1 MLGARTQ
8 RELIMAEPSA
18 ITLGRKDWLW
28 LAGIWVLV
36 AATLLWRS
44 VNSGAG
50 VPLFLDT
57 DDAMRMVVVRD
68 FLEGQGWYDLVQHRL
83 NTPFGAEVHWSRLV
97 DLPLAGLLWL
107 ARQFTEFRQAEWVA
121 GMVWPLLL
129 LGVLLWLCARATL
142 ELVGRPGLLPG
153 LVLPILSPAILAE
166 FSPGRVDHHNVIIVL
181 TMATLLASLVALR
194 RPGAAWIAGLCA
206 ALALSIALEAVP
218 VMLAAVLA
226 FGLGYVADPARAGN
240 LMRFGLG
247 LSGGMA
253 GLLMLARPPGRW
265 LEAACDMISPVYV
278 LATVLAGLA
287 LVLVARLPAPRQAW
301 QRLMLLAGLGLA
313 AGAAVVLAYP
323 QCLGGPYAALDP
335 WLQDN
340 WIGAI
345 IEAKPWHASLP
356 ELPAYAIT
364 VGAPVFLGLV
374 AAVLAFRSTPE
385 KRLGWL
391 TLLVFLVLT
400 MVVMLGQ
407 IRGARLAILPTIPA
421 AAWLIAA
428 TRQRYLARRQLLPGL
443 SFAGA
448 WLVCS
453 GIILSIVVSSVVNV
467 LPDGRAQLVSAT
479 RASKLPCLAG
489 DAFADLRG
497 LPPERVMTPIDL
509 GAHLLLETP
518 HGAVAAPYHRNEA
531 GVLDAFRF
539 FNQPVGEARQI
550 ARTRGLGLLV
560 TCPAM
565 PEMQGTGLGEANTVL
580 SLLAAGTPPDWLE
593 DVSVGGPLKIYAI
606 LP

>member
-1 MLGARTQ
+1 MP
-8 RELIMAEPSA
+8 EPSTS
-18 ITLGRKDWLW
+18 TLGRKDWLW
-28 LAGIWVLV
+28 LVGVWALV

-44 VNSGAG
+44 VNGSAG

-68 FLEGQGWYDLVQHRL
+68 FLDGQGWYDLVQHRL
-83 NTPFGAEVHWSRLV
+83 NTPFGAEIHWSRLV
-97 DLPLAGLLWL
+97 DLPLAGLVWL
-107 ARQFTEFRQAEWVA
+107 ARQFTDFRQAEWMA
-121 GMVWPLLL
+121 GMAWPLLL
-129 LGVLLWLCARATL
+129 LGVLLWLSARTTL

-194 RPGAAWIAGLCA
+194 RSGAAWIAGLCA

-218 VMLAAVLA
+218 VMLAAILA
-226 FGLGYVADPARAGN
+226 FGLSYVADPARAGN

-247 LSGGMA
+247 LGGGLA

-278 LATVLAGLA
+278 LAGALVGLVF
-287 LVLVARLPAPRQAW
+287 VLVARLPAPHRAW
-301 QRLMLLAGLGLA
+301 QRLGLLAGLGLA
-313 AGAAVVLAYP
+313 AGALVSLVYP

-364 VGAPVFLGLV
+364 VGAPVFLGLI
-374 AAVLAFRSTPE
+374 AAALAFRATPE

-400 MVVMLGQ
+400 MVVMLAQ

-421 AAWLIAA
+421 AAWLIAMA
-428 TRQRYLARRQLLPGL
+428 QQRYLARRQLLPGL
-443 SFAGA
+443 SLAAA
-448 WLVCS
+448 WLVFS
-453 GIILSIVVSSVVNV
+453 GMILSVVVSSVVNA

-518 HGAVAAPYHRNEA
+518 HGVVAAPYHRNEA

-539 FNQPVGEARQI
+539 FNQPVSEARQI
-550 ARTRGLGLLV
+550 ATDRGLGLLV

-565 PEMQGTGLGEANTVL
+565 PEMQGTGLGEPNTVL

-593 DVSVGGPLKIYAI
+593 EVSVGGPLNTYAI

>member
-1 MLGARTQ
+1 MP
-8 RELIMAEPSA
+8 EPTA

-28 LAGIWVLV
+28 LVGIWALV

-44 VNSGAG
+44 VHGSAGA
-50 VPLFLDT
+50 PLFLDT

-68 FLEGQGWYDLVQHRL
+68 FLDGQGWNDLVQHRL
-83 NTPFGAEVHWSRLV
+83 NTPFGAEIHWSRLV

-107 ARQFTEFRQAEWVA
+107 ARQFTDFRQAEWVA
-121 GMVWPLLL
+121 GMVWPLVL
-129 LGVLLWLCARATL
+129 LGALLWLSARATL
-142 ELVGRPGLLPG
+142 ELVGRAGLLPG

-194 RPGAAWIAGLCA
+194 RSGAAWFAGICA
-206 ALALSIALEAVP
+206 ALALSVALEAVP
-218 VMLAAVLA
+218 VMLAAILA
-226 FGLGYVADPARAGN
+226 FGLCYVADPARAGN

-247 LSGGMA
+247 LGG
-253 GLLMLARPPGRW
+253 GLTVLLMLVRPPDRW

-278 LATVLAGLA
+278 LAG
-287 LVLVARLPAPRQAW
+287 VLVGLVFVVVSLLPAPRRAW
-301 QRLMLLAGLGLA
+301 QRLVLLAGLGIA
-313 AGAAVVLAYP
+313 AGAAVILAYP
-323 QCLGGPYAALDP
+323 QCLGGPYASLDP
-335 WLQDN
+335 WLEEN

-364 VGAPVFLGLV
+364 VGAPVFLGLI
-374 AAVLAFRSTPE
+374 AAALAFRRTPE

-400 MVVMLGQ
+400 TLVMLAQ

-421 AAWLIAA
+421 AAWLIAV
-428 TRQRYLARRQLLPGL
+428 TQQRYLAQRKLLPGL
-443 SFAGA
+443 ALAAA
-448 WLVCS
+448 WLMFS
-453 GIILSIVVSSVVNV
+453 GIMLSIVVSNVVNL

-479 RASKLPCLAG
+479 RASKQPCLAG

-497 LPPERVMTPIDL
+497 MPPERVMTPIDL

-518 HGAVAAPYHRNEA
+518 HGVVAAPYHRNEQ

-539 FNQPVGEARQI
+539 FNQPVSEARKI
-550 ARTRGLGLLV
+550 ATNRGLGLLV

-565 PEMQGTGLGEANTVL
+565 PEMQGTGLGEPNTIL
-580 SLLAAGTPPDWLE
+580 SLLAAGRPPDWLE
-593 DVSVGGPLKIYAI
+593 DVSLEGPLKIYAI
-606 LP
+606 LPEEREQSASN